1 MDLKPKVI
9 QQNKGMTM
17 VEVLIGFVILLLILG
32 MLSGVIAFAHNMFL
46 NAVDIKK
53 SEENLE
59 ENAYKKTAAESGNLV
74 AEDIIFR
81 PRSGMP
87 GVQRDITVTTKI
99 YKITNTYQD
108 VDLSLYICKDDDSE

>member
-1 MDLKPKVI
+1 
-9 QQNKGMTM
+9 M

-59 ENAYKKTAAESGNLV
+59 ENAYKKTAAESGILV
-74 AEDIIFR
+74 TDGIVFK

-87 GVQRDITVTTKI
+87 GAQRDITVTTKI

-108 VDLSLYICKDDDSE
+108 VDLSLYICKDDDTE